1 MTGDGDAVVP
11 LADCERCGGTGRVIG
26 RIYDNGPMPRR
37 GARVRA
43 VTAVPCPV
51 CSTPQLTTGG
61 TYADT

>member
-1 MTGDGDAVVP
+1 MTGDDDAVVP
-11 LADCERCGGTGRVIG
+11 LADCERCGGTRRVIG

-51 CSTPQLTTGG
+51 CCAPQLEPP
-61 TYADT
+61 ADVDE